1 MSELLLW
8 AEVWWMTCLLFRR
21 RVFRKWSVDKS
32 GLKVEAVFLVEGQS
46 DIVPFSFRVEHNG
59 E

>member
-8 AEVWWMTCLLFRR
+8 AGVWWMTYLLFRR
-21 RVFRKWSVDKS
+21 REFRKWSVDKS
-32 GLKVEAVFLVEGQS
+32 GLKVEAMFLVEGQS